1 MIVVDYVNLC
11 SLIKK
16 AIEKKPDD
24 IEPYRDLFS
33 ACREWENVDFDAAH
47 EENRALR
54 PLLDV
59 TMKRAAYKE
68 DFNTAE
74 MFRDQLFKS
83 MLFGA
88 PHFFDDYLQAVE
100 FNRPYAKKFYLPR
113 RHYLLRYVEAYQEI
127 LDGKLDFLSISM
139 VKRGGKAVTL
149 DTPIPTPYGFK
160 TMGEIQVGD
169 IVIGKDGKPTKVTDV
184 FPQGKVPVYEVK
196 FTDGA
201 VVKTCG
207 NHLWKVKYH
216 KVNTSSRRYPYFE
229 KIMTTKEMLDIGVK
243 HGNGKSRHNIFA
255 VEYCEPI
262 EFTPQK
268 VDIDPYVLGVLI
280 GDGALTENC
289 ISITKFDNEIMQTV
303 SERLPEGDI
312 IYCQNTERGRW
323 VIKSAKRKYNEKG
336 YLLPTETRKILDKY
350 DLFGKKSCEKHVPE
364 EYLFNSAEVRFEI
377 LAGLLDTDGSAD
389 TKTVEYSTSSP
400 YLRDDVMFLVR
411 SLGGKC
417 NCSERMGRYV
427 KDGARIET
435 RVAYRICIQFP
446 CGVNPFKLKRKASR
460 YMPKREKLYHYIEN
474 ITPCGEEEAQ
484 CIRVDNKDHLF
495 LVGNYFIP
503 THNSQLGLNFVN
515 MISGLYPDKS
525 TLMEGSGDA
534 LVNSFY
540 QGCLEYVR
548 QPSEYNFY
556 DIFPDS
562 KLVQTNADTKIFNL
576 VSPKRFPTVMCRS
589 IDSTQ
594 VGLSEA
600 TNLLYLDDCVQGREE
615 AKNRQRLDDKWEV
628 ISGDILGRAI
638 EGTPIVICG
647 TRYSLYDPIGRLQEA
662 MREQNKRMKIIET
675 PALDPITDE
684 SNFEYIRDGKK
695 VFTTQY
701 FRDQRDMLSAEQFES
716 EFQQQPFEA
725 KGLLFPEKDLNYY
738 YSLPIDKDPDA
749 VIAVCDTA
757 EKGSDFCSM
766 PIAAIYGDEIYIIDV
781 VFDDSPPTITKPQ
794 CAKAIQ
800 DNKVSSCMFES
811 NNAGEYFARDVDD
824 ILKASGY
831 SCAIKRKRTISN
843 KQTRIEF
850 ASTNI
855 IKHFWF
861 KDKSLCERNSQY
873 AFFMKQVTT
882 YTRSGKVAHDD
893 APDSLSLLENEIRG
907 LVNQKIEIFARPF

>member
-33 ACREWENVDFDAAH
+33 ACREWEKVDFNAAH

-54 PLLDV
+54 PLLDDA
-59 TMKRAAYKE
+59 MKRAAYRE

-100 FNRPYAKKFYLPR
+100 FNRPYSKKFYLPR
-113 RHYLLRYVEAYQEI
+113 RHYLMRYVEAYQDV

-139 VKRGGKAVTL
+139 PKRGGKLIEHNCPVL
-149 DTPIPTPYGFK
+149 TPEGFK
-160 TMGEIQVGD
+160 PHGELRYGD
-169 IVIGKDGKPTKVTDV
+169 YVYGIDGRPVKVLFKHPDSYATHR
-184 FPQGKVPVYEVK
+184 VK
-196 FTDGA
+196 FSSGEEI
-201 VVKTCG
+201 
-207 NHLWKVKYH
+207 L
-216 KVNTSSRRYPYFE
+216 TSAEHEWLVY
-229 KIMTTKEMLDIGVK
+229 D
-243 HGNGKSRHNIFA
+243 KSRNDYRIVETQDMLKSGLKYGKRWRYIMPKCAPINMPDKELA
-255 VEYCEPI
+255 V
-262 EFTPQK
+262 
-268 VDIDPYVLGVLI
+268 DPYVLGAWL
-280 GDGALTENC
+280 GDGTTAKPLMTNAIE
-289 ISITKFDNEIMQTV
+289 DA
-303 SERLPEGDI
+303 PI
-312 IYCQNTERGRW
+312 I
-323 VIKSAKRKYNEKG
+323 RKMMKKG
-336 YLLPTETRKILDKY
+336 YPLNWCYKDKNYGTLVCTFTNKLSNGLRQYGMCHRKDK
-350 DLFGKKSCEKHVPE
+350 GNKHIPE
-364 EYLFNSAEVRFEI
+364 EYMTASFKQRVELLS
-377 LAGLLDTDGSAD
+377 GLVDTDGY
-389 TKTVEYSTSSP
+389 VEKGNHRIAISTILP
-400 YLRDDVMFLVR
+400 RLRDDIIKLVSTFGLDCRCHVEKAKTSNSGIIGKHDVYIITFVPDFELLTVLERKQNVPTELSRRVTVR
-411 SLGGKC
+411 S
-417 NCSERMGRYV
+417 
-427 KDGARIET
+427 I
-435 RVAYRICIQFP
+435 
-446 CGVNPFKLKRKASR
+446 
-460 YMPKREKLYHYIEN
+460 EKLDKPVRGN
-474 ITPCGEEEAQ
+474 CITVDGGVY
-484 CIRVDNKDHLF
+484 RVGWRQIL
-495 LVGNYFIP
+495 
-503 THNSQLGLNFVN
+503 THNSQLGINFVN
-515 MISGLYPDKS
+515 LMSGLHPDKS

-540 QGCLEYVR
+540 QGCLEYIR

-628 ISGDILGRAI
+628 ISGDIIGRAI

-662 MREQNKRMKIIET
+662 MREQGKRIKIIET

-684 SNFEYIRDGKK
+684 SNFEFEREGKK

-749 VIAVCDTA
+749 IVAVCDTA
-757 EKGSDFCSM
+757 EKGSDYCSM
-766 PIAAIYGDEIYIIDV
+766 PIAAIYGDEVYIIDV

-824 ILKASGY
+824 ILKDRGY
-831 SCAIKRKRTISN
+831 NCAIKRKRTISN

-850 ASTNI
+850 ASVNI
-855 IKHFWF
+855 LKHFWF
-861 KDKSLCERNSQY
+861 KDKSLYERNSQY

-907 LVNQKIEIFARPF
+907 FTNSKIEIFERPF